1 MDQLSAQNGRTQK
14 DRRSSR
20 FFPSFFI
27 DLFVKQ
33 APPTMDQAL
42 LSEAQKVVVG
52 HLKAVNKLDRVGDG
66 DNSYL
71 KCCITGHPNADL
83 VPIIPA
89 KPSSS
94 YLQTFC
100 YSLGIFTRYP
110 PYGNVKQVQQA
121 YLSRMTRW
129 NQMPLDSFLGILM
142 DKGDFL
148 IFPTLRCLV
157 RIVYLLELWFKKK
170 EDDPASSFGMVD
182 IYDMLP
188 DPNWRCASIQPKS
201 AGGNQDSIFE
211 ACDGDI
217 TVDVFEYKACAF
229 KSLRLKRSSI
239 DIHGNAEEVLHVA
252 DRREINTSSGVLK
265 TSLPLD
271 FKPELPPLRLA
282 AHPAI
287 IFLKNDACLRQRL
300 ELLDEDE
307 IYYCPELDQVRRVGE
322 YVMDLLSSDHLSR
335 FRSLDNR
342 PTDILG
348 FALPPI

>member
-1 MDQLSAQNGRTQK
+1 
-14 DRRSSR
+14 
-20 FFPSFFI
+20 
-27 DLFVKQ
+27 
-33 APPTMDQAL
+33 MDQAL
-42 LSEAQKVVVG
+42 LSEAHKVVIG
-52 HLKAVNKLDRVGDG
+52 HLKAANKLNRVGEG
-66 DNSYL
+66 DNNDL
-71 KCCITGHPNADL
+71 KCCITGRPDADL
-83 VPIIPA
+83 IPIIPA
-89 KPSSS
+89 TPSSS

-100 YSLGIFTRYP
+100 CSLGIFTRCP

-129 NQMPLDSFLGILM
+129 NQMPLNSVLSSLM

-170 EDDPASSFGMVD
+170 EDNPEPSFGMVD

-188 DPNWRCASIQPKS
+188 DPNWRCASIQPKVVGS
-201 AGGNQDSIFE
+201 NQDSIFE

-217 TVDVFEYKACAF
+217 TVDVFEYKAYAF
-229 KSLRLKRSSI
+229 KSICLKRSSI

-252 DRREINTSSGVLK
+252 DQTEINTSSGLLK

-287 IFLKNDACLRQRL
+287 SFLKNDACLRQRL

-307 IYYCPELDQVRRVGE
+307 IYYCPELDQVRLLGE
-322 YVMDLLSSDHLSR
+322 YMMDLLSSDHLSR
-335 FRSLDNR
+335 FSSLDNR
-342 PTDILG
+342 PTDVLG
-348 FALPPI
+348 FDLPPI